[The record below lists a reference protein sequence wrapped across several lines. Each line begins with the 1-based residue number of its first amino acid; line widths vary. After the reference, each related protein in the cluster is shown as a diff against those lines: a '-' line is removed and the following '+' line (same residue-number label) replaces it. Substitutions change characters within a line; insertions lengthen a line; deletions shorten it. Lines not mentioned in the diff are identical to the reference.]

1 MGTRFDENKNE
12 FAEKVKFFD
21 DEIENYKTKIAENES
36 VNSELRSRIDEME
49 LSSKEQIEAKEDYE
63 NQISALKDS
72 YKISQEAYEEAMN
85 RFNAAN
91 EKLKLKKQI
100 IEQEKAENKQMAQD
114 LQHKEETAN
123 YIKHNYEFAKK
134 KIL

>member
-1 MGTRFDENKNE
+1 
-12 FAEKVKFFD
+12 
-21 DEIENYKTKIAENES
+21 
-36 VNSELRSRIDEME
+36 
-49 LSSKEQIEAKEDYE
+49 
-63 NQISALKDS
+63 
-72 YKISQEAYEEAMN
+72 MN

-123 YIKHNYEFAKK
+123 YIK
-134 KIL
+134 